1 MKVSRPHAKVSHSYA
16 QPSQPTTSHLQ
27 PGSPA
32 STSPGVVL
40 TSPGLFFTTPRLVR
54 TTPRLVRTRC
64 QVDKETQQTE
74 SHAPLASPL
83 LVGYLRTFLVEP
95 SLMWM
100 IFMPRLMPLL
110 LFPSV
115 LQMAS
120 MEASL
125 SVPQFSIAS
134 DVMGRIVPNLFQSD
148 VVWQEFNEAAWTQST
163 ASLIKESQKKS
174 PFNAVGISH
183 ITVAREEHPQKL

>member
-1 MKVSRPHAKVSHSYA
+1 MLSSVKAWKFNPSQRSRQNTPVLGWVWRLQNQTLHTWKHWKSIRNGLFVKGWILFWGFNLRIYTRVKEAKMKVSRPHAKVSHSYA

-115 LQMAS
+115 L
-120 MEASL
+120 
-125 SVPQFSIAS
+125 
-134 DVMGRIVPNLFQSD
+134 
-148 VVWQEFNEAAWTQST
+148 
-163 ASLIKESQKKS
+163 
-174 PFNAVGISH
+174 
-183 ITVAREEHPQKL
+183 